1 MRCVSANRMFSEYD
15 KMVIAPLGEPGAS
28 EHTADKMVELLRQGK

>member
-1 MRCVSANRMFSEYD
+1 MFNEYD

-28 EHTADKMVELLRQGK
+28 EHAADKMIELLTGKNK